1 MVSDRLRLV
10 QGHTGY
16 VFMPFPHLCPG
27 CPCAIAAWLA
37 DVYARKQYEKLKPAR
52 LVVDK
57 SKDEAQNVR

>member
-1 MVSDRLRLV
+1 MVSDRLKLV

-37 DVYARKQYEKLKPAR
+37 DVYNRRRYESLTPPH
-52 LVVDK
+52 LVVDRLK
-57 SKDEAQNVR
+57 NEAQNVR